1 MICRCN
7 GEKPCT
13 RCGNK
18 NIQCEYTFK
27 KRCGPKRRKG
37 VSGDSGGGGLL
48 APYPGA
54 NGGICG
60 GGGGRLLGFDDHL
73 RGESTSL
80 NKDEVECVD
89 VFMQNIN
96 AFLPLTTFDAVAQ
109 AATALAPAGRDMND
123 EDGSDG
129 GGSGSG
135 GGGDAQYEELTQ
147 VHHAKKAMLHGAI
160 ALGAEFLEKEDP
172 SVTHAGIA
180 RQEIKE
186 W

>member
-1 MICRCN
+1 MCDRCN

-13 RCGNK
+13 RCSNK
-18 NIQCEYTFK
+18 NVLCEYTFK

-37 VSGDSGGGGLL
+37 VSADGGGGLL
-48 APYPGA
+48 ASYPGA
-54 NGGICG
+54 DGGMDK
-60 GGGGRLLGFDDHL
+60 LLGFHDHL
-73 RGESTSL
+73 RGESTVLS
-80 NKDEVECVD
+80 KDEVECID

-109 AATALAPAGRDMND
+109 AATAAAPVGDSSEEGIRGRGRVQH
-123 EDGSDG
+123 EERHQ
-129 GGSGSG
+129 
-135 GGGDAQYEELTQ
+135 QY
-147 VHHAKKAMLHGAI
+147 HARKAMLHGAI